1 MELEIEFKR
10 QVSHGPFNY
19 YMSKQ
24 EQLMKNQKIQIIDI
38 EYTKEDKEIIKESN
52 ALTSLLIAKANLPPP
67 KTTDSG
73 LITPRE
79 REKHKQRV
87 LELLQAYDS
96 SSSDPES
103 EGKKSSDSFTKD
115 YMIPPKVFEIEKQ
128 LL

>member
-19 YMSKQ
+19 YMSKH

-73 LITPRE
+73 LITPKE

-87 LELLQAYDS
+87 L
-96 SSSDPES
+96 
-103 EGKKSSDSFTKD
+103 
-115 YMIPPKVFEIEKQ
+115 
-128 LL
+128 